1 MTNKLTNLLFL
12 PRVGL
17 LLLLAS
23 AASLTFAFIMQFVFG
38 VEPCILCLAQRVPF
52 AVATIL
58 AATLVAARPFGKH
71 STALLFAIAF
81 VYFVNTVIAIFH
93 TGVEQHWWLG
103 TSGCSTQ
110 PLAGNNPDELREAL
124 LKTTLA
130 RCDEIS
136 WTFLGLSMANWN
148 ILLSGGLA
156 AFAALGAKRQ
166 HDQNKG
172 VWHALISLFL

>member
-1 MTNKLTNLLFL
+1 MKNSLSDLLHL
-12 PRVGL
+12 PRIGL

-23 AASLTFAFIMQFVFG
+23 AGSLTFAFIAQFVFG
-38 VEPCILCLAQRVPF
+38 IEPCILCLAQRVPF

-58 AATLVAARPFGKH
+58 AATVVAARPFGKH
-71 STALLFAIAF
+71 STALLFAISF
-81 VYFVNTVIAIFH
+81 VYVVNMAIAIFH

-110 PLAGNNPDELREAL
+110 ALNGNSPDELREAL
-124 LKTTLA
+124 LNTTLA

-136 WTFLGLSMANWN
+136 WTFLNLSMANWN

-166 HDQNKG
+166 HDQSKG
-172 VWHALISLFL
+172 VWHALVSLFS